1 MTGTVILI
9 TVGGIVIGLAIIGFL
24 LFLIQR
30 KLEVKLNKFKL
41 LAVGSA
47 IGIPVFA
54 ILHNVVYGVGI
65 LILGNDCWEAGD
77 EAVIFMIALFVC
89 PIGILVG
96 VVGSKILGRN
106 KVDKKRS

>member
-1 MTGTVILI
+1 MAGTVILI
-9 TVGGIVIGLAIIGFL
+9 TIGGIVIGLAIIGIL

-47 IGIPVFA
+47 IGIPIFA
-54 ILHNVVYGVGI
+54 ILHNVVYGIGI
-65 LILGNDCWEAGD
+65 LMLGDNCWEAGD

-89 PIGILVG
+89 PIGIVVG
-96 VVGSKILGRN
+96 VVGSRILGRN
-106 KVDKKRS
+106 KIDEK